1 MSEQAIGIG
10 LIGMGTVGGGV
21 SELLMTQAK
30 TYEKRIGKPIELK
43 KALVLD
49 VAEVPEERKEF
60 LAEGVLT
67 DNAEEFWS
75 AEGFDILIEV
85 MGGTGAAYEFVKK
98 ALNAGKHVVTANKA
112 LLAKHG
118 LELFKIA
125 HEKGVSIAF
134 EASCG
139 GGIPCITALKYGLMA
154 NQIGGMY
161 GILNG
166 TCNYILTEMTQK
178 NKTYE
183 VALKEAQEKG
193 FAEADP
199 TLDVSGADTAQKLS
213 VLASLAFGVHI
224 AGDQVE
230 SIGVDVLD
238 LKDIQF
244 GAELG
249 YDIKLLGTAER
260 NEVDG
265 PVSVKV
271 QPCFVHKDELIAN
284 VHGPMNA
291 LSVYG
296 HAVGHTMYYG
306 AGAGRYPTASAV
318 VSDALNIASGW
329 YPAAFAQM
337 NLTPDCNE
345 PAKLV
350 AKEDIQ
356 SRYYMRF
363 NAMDVP
369 GVIAKVTTLLG
380 DKDISIA
387 AVMQHESNPGE
398 FTPIVVTTHDAKQGD
413 LDAAV
418 KQIEAL
424 DVIDG
429 EVVMIRIAEF
439 ENDN

>member
-1 MSEQAIGIG
+1 
-10 LIGMGTVGGGV
+10 MGTVGGGV

-49 VAEVPEERKEF
+49 VNEVPEERKEF

-67 DNAEEFWS
+67 DNADEFWS

-154 NQIGGMY
+154 NQIGGLY

-238 LKDIQF
+238 LRDIQF
-244 GAELG
+244 GAELD

-260 NEVDG
+260 KEANG

-356 SRYYMRF
+356 SRYYLRF

-369 GVIAKVTTLLG
+369 GVVAKVTTLLG
-380 DKDISIA
+380 NKGISIA

-424 DVIDG
+424 EVIEG
-429 EVVMIRIAEF
+429 KVVMIRIAEF